1 VKIGAAR
8 PRITARKRPKSGP
21 ETAFDDQNSLK
32 RDYLTDALE
41 GKFYEVYI
49 EDAA

>member
-1 VKIGAAR
+1 MLDFSAGSPVVN
-8 PRITARKRPKSGP
+8 
-21 ETAFDDQNSLK
+21 EVV
-32 RDYLTDALE
+32 LE